1 MFHDLFQTLFHSR
14 TRLALCLF
22 AAPALFHALRAE
34 PFDWSDANELHPGI
48 LHVSMTV
55 SEPRLMVVNAVR
67 VDLTEPAVRFK
78 TTGRHP
84 NWGVPMQPPL
94 FVSFEQDYFIR
105 TGRQRTRDFLNQNR
119 DTGLEMVLAINAAP
133 WRPFSEL
140 GWSAGS
146 YPYADRLGLTV
157 ADGILVDDGN
167 NRPSLVLN
175 QNWDAR
181 MQDSPAGTSLDGIQI
196 AVSGFQFVLRDGT
209 PEGSTGSAEP
219 RTGYG
224 LCQDSRYLFLITIDG
239 RQAGYSLGATHREV
253 GAWLLYFGSHIGV
266 NMDGGGST
274 TLVWWDPDS
283 TLTDK
288 SVLLNQPSDS
298 PPRSVGN
305 NLGIYLDTR
314 PAAVGLASNALNT
327 VVPRNR
333 EETLAFDIY
342 NDGGNVLAYTLS
354 SDADWVVVPN
364 EALSVKGR
372 RTQDITLN
380 THGMS
385 AGIHEATVTI
395 VNAEDPSDTQTLS
408 ISLEVTPEPEDLPIV
423 QTFED
428 LDSDT
433 VLPGIGGWRGE
444 SWTGQ
449 VITED
454 YTPALP
460 PGYPVPEAA
469 HTRVARFRSGLSH
482 GVNSAEQ
489 EAVTVDLMLR
499 VLPGPLRDAERMPPE
514 TQAAFAVDGNGLLH
528 IWHGHFDGEALT
540 PRWTPMGHAA
550 LQENEWVRVSVD
562 LDYSTNPAGHSFFRP
577 RINGSLVPTEHGRRA
592 PDDPT
597 SPGPWYLTAN
607 SPGADGSGQRRLA
620 ALAFEGTGALDDLVI
635 RSTAQA
641 LDLYSDTLGFA
652 HSGELTAGDVP
663 LHWFDRWGLRRDP
676 GAESAVPGRT
686 VADAYWT
693 GTDPRDPEQ
702 VFRAT
707 GMGLSAGILHLEIN
721 GNDSGSSIP
730 FRLMRSLDLRENAWE
745 HVGDIPRAPAP
756 ASTVAEIE
764 IGEEDPP
771 QFFRVEALRGP
782 PASP

>member
-1 MFHDLFQTLFHSR
+1 MFLYRFQTLIRSR
-14 TRLALCLF
+14 TRLALYFL
-22 AAPALFHALRAE
+22 AAPALFHALRADS
-34 PFDWSDANELHPGI
+34 FDWSTANELYPGI
-48 LHVSMTV
+48 LHTRVSVT
-55 SEPRLMVVNAVR
+55 EPRLMVVNALR

-84 NWGVPMQPPL
+84 NWGDPMQPPL

-105 TGRQRTRDFLNQNR
+105 TGRQPTRDFLNQHRNQ
-119 DTGLEMVLAINAAP
+119 GLEMVLAVNAAP

-167 NRPSLVLN
+167 NRPSLVLD

-181 MQDSPAGTSLDGIQI
+181 MQASPAGTSLDGIQI

-224 LCQDSRYLFLITIDG
+224 LCQDSRYLYLITIDG
-239 RQAGYSLGATHREV
+239 RQAEYSLGATHREV

-314 PAAVGLASNALNT
+314 PAAVGLASNALNP

-342 NDGGNVLAYTLS
+342 NDGGNVLTYTLS
-354 SDADWVVVPN
+354 SDADWVVVP
-364 EALSVKGR
+364 EETLTVKGR
-372 RTQDITLN
+372 LAQDFTLN
-380 THGMS
+380 TSGMT
-385 AGIHEATVTI
+385 AGLHEATITI
-395 VNAEDPSDTQTLS
+395 ENADDPSDTQTLS
-408 ISLEVTPEPEDLPIV
+408 ISLEVTPEPEDLPII

-428 LDSDT
+428 LEPDT
-433 VLPGIGGWRGE
+433 VLPGTGGLRGE
-444 SWTGQ
+444 PWMGQ
-449 VITED
+449 VITES

-460 PGYPVPEAA
+460 PGFPVPDAA
-469 HTRVARFRSGLSH
+469 HTRVARFRAGLSH
-482 GVNSAEQ
+482 GVNSEEQ
-489 EAVTVDLMLR
+489 EPVSVDLMLR
-499 VLPGPLRDAERMPPE
+499 VLHGPLRDAERIPPGA
-514 TQAAFAVDGNGLLH
+514 QAAFAVDGNGMLH
-528 IWHGHFDGEALT
+528 IWHGQFDGAALT
-540 PRWTPMGHAA
+540 QRWTPVGHPA
-550 LQENEWVRVSVD
+550 LQVNEWVRVSVD
-562 LDYSTNPAGHSFFRP
+562 LDYSTNAAGHSFFRP
-577 RINGSLVPTEHGRRA
+577 RINGSLVPTDHGRRA

-607 SPGADGSGQRRLA
+607 SPGAGGSGQMHLT
-620 ALAFEGTGALDDLVI
+620 ALAFEGSGALDDLVI
-635 RSTAQA
+635 RRTAQA
-641 LDLYSDTLGFA
+641 MDLHPETLGFA
-652 HSGELTAGDVP
+652 HSGDLTAEDVP

-676 GAESAVPGRT
+676 GADSAVPGRT
-686 VADAYWT
+686 VADAFWT

-702 VFRAT
+702 DFRAT
-707 GMGLSAGILHLEIN
+707 ALNLSVGALRLEIN
-721 GNDSGSSIP
+721 GNDSGAATP
-730 FRLMRSLDLRENAWE
+730 FRLMRSLDLREGEWE
-745 HVGDIPRAPAP
+745 FVSDIPRAPAP
-756 ASTVAEIE
+756 APTVAEIE
-764 IGEEDPP
+764 IGEEDRP

-782 PASP
+782 TASP